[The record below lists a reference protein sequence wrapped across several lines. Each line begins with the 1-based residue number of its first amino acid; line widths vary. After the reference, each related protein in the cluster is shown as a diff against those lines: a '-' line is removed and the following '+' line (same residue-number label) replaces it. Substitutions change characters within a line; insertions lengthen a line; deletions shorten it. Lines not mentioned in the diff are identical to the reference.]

1 MWFFAVAVAQAQP
14 TCPATVAEFSAA
26 IDDAE
31 NAFAS
36 LDLAGLRA
44 SAADAR
50 GEIGCLP
57 GAIPPILAARLHRVE
72 ALRAFADADEAGA
85 RRALLAARVLDPTGE
100 LPARVVPADHPIRKL
115 DPGAQS
121 QLPASVVVSAP
132 TAGRV
137 VFDGSVRLDRPSDRP
152 TVLQLV
158 DNRGAVTLG
167 AYLWPEAPMPPY
179 PISVATA
186 PSASTSTAT
195 VKPRSGS
202 ISVPLAIVGGVGLAA
217 AGVTYALAGGSHAE
231 FVDPTT
237 PVAEI
242 PALYE
247 TTNTLVYAS
256 IACAAVGVG
265 TGATAVIV
273 GQW

>member
-1 MWFFAVAVAQAQP
+1 MWFFAIAVAHAQP
-14 TCPATVAEFSAA
+14 TCPASVAEFAAA

-31 NAFAS
+31 TAFAS
-36 LDLAGLRA
+36 LDLAGLR
-44 SAADAR
+44 SSVDDAT
-50 GEIGCLP
+50 GELGCLP

-72 ALRAFADADEAGA
+72 ALRAFADADEGAA

-115 DPGAQS
+115 DPGPQS
-121 QLPASVVVSAP
+121 HAPASVEVP
-132 TAGRV
+132 PPIAGRV
-137 VFDGSVRLDRPSDRP
+137 LFDGSARLDRPSDRP

-167 AYLWPEAPMPPY
+167 AYLWPDAAMPPY
-179 PISVATA
+179 SVAVAAT
-186 PSASTSTAT
+186 SSTAS
-195 VKPRSGS
+195 VKPKAGHASL
-202 ISVPLAIVGGVGLAA
+202 PLAIIGGVGLAA

-231 FVDPTT
+231 FVDSTT
-237 PVAEI
+237 PVSEI

-247 TTNTLVYAS
+247 ATNTLVYAS

>member
-1 MWFFAVAVAQAQP
+1 MWFFAIAVAHAQP
-14 TCPATVAEFSAA
+14 TCPATVAEFAAA

-36 LDLAGLRA
+36 LDLAGLR
-44 SAADAR
+44 SSVADAAS
-50 GEIGCLP
+50 EIGCLP

-100 LPARVVPADHPIRKL
+100 IPARVVPVDHPIRML
-115 DPGAQS
+115 DPGPQS
-121 QLPASVVVSAP
+121 QLPASVFVSAP
-132 TAGRV
+132 LAGRV
-137 VFDGSVRLDRPSDRP
+137 VFDGSVRLDRPADRP

-167 AYLWPEAPMPPY
+167 AYLWPEAAMPPY
-179 PISVATA
+179 AVAVA
-186 PSASTSTAT
+186 TSTAT
-195 VKPRSGS
+195 VTPKARSGHLS
-202 ISVPLAIVGGVGLAA
+202 LPLAIVGGVGLAA
-217 AGVTYALAGGSHAE
+217 AGVTYALAGSSHAE

-237 PVAEI
+237 PNSEI

-265 TGATAVIV
+265 SGATAVIV
-273 GQW
+273 GRW

>member
-1 MWFFAVAVAQAQP
+1 MWFFAIAVAHAQP
-14 TCPATVAEFSAA
+14 TCPATVAEFAAA

-36 LDLAGLRA
+36 LDLAGLRT
-44 SAADAR
+44 SVADAT

-72 ALRAFADADEAGA
+72 ALRAFADADEGAA

-100 LPARVVPADHPIRKL
+100 LPPRVVPADHPIRKL
-115 DPGAQS
+115 DPGPQS
-121 QLPASVVVSAP
+121 QAPASVVVPAP
-132 TAGRV
+132 TAGHV

-167 AYLWPEAPMPPY
+167 AYLWPEASMPPY
-179 PISVATA
+179 SIAVATA
-186 PSASTSTAT
+186 SSGGTSTAT
-195 VKPRSGS
+195 VRPRSGHV
-202 ISVPLAIVGGVGLAA
+202 SVPLAIVGGVGLAA
-217 AGVTYALAGGSHAE
+217 AGVTYALAGSSHAE
-231 FVDPTT
+231 FIDPAT
-237 PVAEI
+237 PNSEI
-242 PALYE
+242 PVLYE